1 MTAPKENY
9 NNRVT
14 ITSLAILEEQ
24 MREFTKNLTYE
35 ERFEYLQKLI
45 HITHGPGLSKQ
56 EKYFNTCRV
65 NINKQHEDF

>member
-9 NNRVT
+9 KNSVT

-35 ERFEYLQKLI
+35 ERFEYLHKLI
-45 HITHGPGLSKQ
+45 
-56 EKYFNTCRV
+56 
-65 NINKQHEDF
+65 